1 MRYNELAKDKN
12 KRSHSRSLS
21 TFSKSERKELNM
33 TATKKNEQ
41 NTNEVKN
48 AKRVTLAQY
57 REKLLADAVKRAIAK
72 STLALETAE
81 TARNKENSANVTS
94 DNAIILVNANASASA
109 RVVEVY
115 LHAKKHDV
123 LFSKRVFERLTTDN
137 ENDTTAVKNAR
148 ALLKS
153 YTTTVYKSKFKVV
166 LVDDEKTT
174 ANKKLEQLFDA
185 LHALHATA

>member
-1 MRYNELAKDKN
+1 MNE
-12 KRSHSRSLS
+12 
-21 TFSKSERKELNM
+21 
-33 TATKKNEQ
+33 ATKNTK
-41 NTNEVKN
+41 NTNSEAKN

-57 REKLLADAVKRAIAK
+57 RETLLTDAVKRAIAK
-72 STLALETAE
+72 STLALEDAT

-94 DNAIILVNANASASA
+94 DNAIVLVNANASACA
-109 RVVEVY
+109 RVVEIY

-137 ENDTTAVKNAR
+137 ENDTKAIKNAR

-166 LVDDEKTT
+166 LADDEKTT

-185 LHALHATA
+185 LHTLHATA